1 MVTPPT
7 TAIRLRPYT
16 ATLLT
21 VLVTILGLVVG
32 CGGGA
37 GSSSAGAGGGSS
49 SNAAPTAPDTIV
61 IKNFAFEPASL
72 TVAPGTKITVI
83 NEDQAPHTVTAND
96 KAFDTGTIAGGKRGQ
111 VTAPNKPGNYPYICT
126 IHQYMTGTLI
136 VK

>member
-1 MVTPPT
+1 MMTRPT
-7 TAIRLRPYT
+7 TTIRLRSTT

-21 VLVTILGLVVG
+21 MLVAILGLVLG

-37 GSSSAGAGGGSS
+37 GSTAGAGGGSS
-49 SNAAPTAPDTIV
+49 STAAPTAPETIV

-72 TVAPGTKITVI
+72 TVAPGAKITVI

-96 KAFDTGTIAGGKRGQ
+96 KSFDTGTIAGGKRAE
-111 VTAPNKPGNYPYICT
+111 VSAPSKPGNYPYICS
-126 IHQYMTGTLI
+126 IHQYMVGTLT